1 MALAPVLVVVALAV
15 FSLLRLTPGDPAA
28 VMLGDNATATDI
40 ERLRRVL
47 GLDQPLP
54 LQFVSWVGRIVRG
67 DLGQSLF
74 LDRPV
79 AWAIVERLEPTTMLT
94 LYALIIAVGV
104 AVPAGTVAAARR
116 GSWTDRG
123 VMTFA
128 LLGVSLPDFLVGLL
142 LILVFAVALGWMPS
156 EGYRP
161 LGDGLAANFR
171 SLLLP
176 AIALGMAQAAL
187 IARTTR
193 AAVLEVLQHDY
204 VRTARA
210 KGLRER
216 VVMWHHVLRNALVP
230 IITIIGLSYAILMG
244 GAVIVETVFNLPG
257 VGRLVITSVT
267 RRDYPVIQGV
277 VLFAATVSVLVN
289 LAVDVIYAQL
299 DPRVKY

>member
-79 AWAIVERLEPTTMLT
+79 TWAIVERLEPTTMLT

-161 LGDGLAANFR
+161 LGDGVVANFR

-277 VLFAATVSVLVN
+277 VLFVATVSVLVN

>member
-79 AWAIVERLEPTTMLT
+79 TWAIVERLEPTTMLT

-161 LGDGLAANFR
+161 LGDGVVANFR